1 MKLKYLVI
9 FVSFLWGCD
18 NKGES
23 IKQYTIDAFEK
34 RHQQNIEMLSVLC
47 PEKKDAMQCLKM
59 YDMEYRTFNGKNY
72 LYEITY
78 K

>member
-1 MKLKYLVI
+1 MKLTYFVI
-9 FVSFLWGCD
+9 FVSFLWGCGHKD
-18 NKGES
+18 ES
-23 IKQYTIDAFEK
+23 IKEYTIDAFEK

-47 PEKKDAMQCLKM
+47 PEKKDAIQCLRM
-59 YDMEYRTFNGKNY
+59 YNMEYRTFNGKTY